1 MIHLETLGMEDFEE
15 VFRIM
20 EQSFPIDERRN
31 REGQQKLLS
40 EEKYKLL
47 GVKNDGNLIAFFA
60 VWDFTDF
67 VFIEHFAVDECA
79 RNKIGRAHV

>member
-1 MIHLETLGMEDFEE
+1 MIHLENLGMEDFED

-47 GVKNDGNLIAFFA
+47 GVKKDGKLLAFFA
-60 VWDFTDF
+60 VWDF
-67 VFIEHFAVDECA
+67 
-79 RNKIGRAHV
+79 